1 MGARGLYITMA
12 RLKKEERIEKQSQ
25 GRQLYAS
32 GFSIIDIAS
41 IIGVTQKTLRS
52 WADKDLWEE
61 ERELASLKPS
71 TMKRLT
77 LKCALAIQN
86 GEPLPYKADD
96 ISKIV
101 AAFDRVT
108 DSRKKAVYTME
119 SIDNFTHF
127 MLNAAGKKKA
137 SEQKKVLEQI
147 KSIRP
152 YFDQYITQLLMD
164 D

>member
-1 MGARGLYITMA
+1 MT
-12 RLKKEERIEKQSQ
+12 KEKRIEKQSQ

-32 GFSIIDIAS
+32 GFNLIDIAQ
-41 IIGVTQKTLRS
+41 IIGVTHKTLRS
-52 WADKDLWEE
+52 WAEKDLWEE

-101 AAFDRVT
+101 AAFDRIA

-119 SIDNFTHF
+119 SVDQFTHF
-127 MLNAAGKKKA
+127 LLNMAAKQKEAERKKT
-137 SEQKKVLEQI
+137 LEII
-147 KSIRP
+147 KSVRP
-152 YFDQYITQLLMD
+152 YFDKYITQLLMHE
-164 D
+164 

>member
-1 MGARGLYITMA
+1 MA
-12 RLKKEERIEKQSQ
+12 RLTKEKKLEKQSQ

-32 GFSIIDIAS
+32 GFSIIDIAN

-52 WADKDLWEE
+52 WSEKDKWEE

-119 SIDNFTHF
+119 SFDQFTNF
-127 MLNAAGKKKA
+127 LLGLAGKQKPA
-137 SEQKKVLEQI
+137 EQQSTLELI
-147 KSIRP
+147 KTIRP
-152 YFDQYITQLLMD
+152 FFDKYITKLLMD